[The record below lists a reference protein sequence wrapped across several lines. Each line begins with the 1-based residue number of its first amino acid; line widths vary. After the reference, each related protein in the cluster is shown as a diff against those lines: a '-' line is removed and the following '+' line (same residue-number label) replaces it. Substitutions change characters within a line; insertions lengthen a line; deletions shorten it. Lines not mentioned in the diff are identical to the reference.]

1 MRLLH
6 TSDWHLG
13 HSLHGVGREREHATF
28 LGWLAEQVEREAVD
42 AVLITGDV
50 FDGSNPP
57 ADAERQW
64 FSFLAEV
71 RARRPSVEV
80 VVIAGNHDSPS
91 RLAAATPVLASHG
104 VRVVTGAADPEA
116 AVIELDGAVVAAVP
130 FLRPIDLPRTPDPMD
145 GVRAVYADILGRAR
159 ARLGG
164 RPLVATGHLFVTGCA
179 ASMVSERRIVTGGSE
194 AVPLDLFPAD
204 LAYVALGH
212 LHRAQ
217 RVGGRDNAR
226 YAGSPIPLA
235 MGEADYRHQVVLV
248 DVAPAGPGLVRVL
261 EVPRTVE
268 ILKIPRHGA
277 APLPEVL
284 AAIAA
289 LPLADPDEE
298 LERRPY
304 LEVVVAL
311 EKPEPRLRAQ
321 IEEAI
326 ADRRPR
332 LVKITATHT
341 GTGRALGDAA
351 PGIAL
356 ADLDP
361 GEVFERR
368 WQRDHV
374 GAPPPPLRVA
384 FDRLVDEVRA
394 GDPLP

>member
-13 HSLHGVGREREHATF
+13 HSLHGVGRDREHASF
-28 LGWLAEQVEREAVD
+28 LGWLAEQVEREQVD

-104 VRVVTGAADPEA
+104 VHVVTGAADPEA
-116 AVIELDGAVVAAVP
+116 AVIELGGAVVAAVP
-130 FLRPIDLPRTPDPMD
+130 FLRPMDLPRT
-145 GVRAVYADILGRAR
+145 A
-159 ARLGG
+159 
-164 RPLVATGHLFVTGCA
+164 
-179 ASMVSERRIVTGGSE
+179 
-194 AVPLDLFPAD
+194 
-204 LAYVALGH
+204 
-212 LHRAQ
+212 
-217 RVGGRDNAR
+217 
-226 YAGSPIPLA
+226 
-235 MGEADYRHQVVLV
+235 
-248 DVAPAGPGLVRVL
+248 
-261 EVPRTVE
+261 E

-277 APLPEVL
+277 APLPDVL

-321 IEEAI
+321 IEEAM

-361 GEVFERR
+361 AEVFERR

-374 GAPPPPLRVA
+374 GAPPPALRVA

-394 GDPLP
+394 ENPS